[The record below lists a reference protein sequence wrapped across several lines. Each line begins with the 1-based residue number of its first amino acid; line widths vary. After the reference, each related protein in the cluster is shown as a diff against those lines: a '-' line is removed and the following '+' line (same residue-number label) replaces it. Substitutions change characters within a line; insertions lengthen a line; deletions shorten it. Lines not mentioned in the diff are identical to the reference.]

1 MSSNDEGAIE
11 TFGKDNHASSSSQSL
26 PKHGVD
32 VAVVSQSPTHSS
44 DEEQLPAA
52 DLIDEQK
59 KGWLAYFKTKEFYIT
74 LALG

>member
-1 MSSNDEGAIE
+1 MSSDDEGAFGA
-11 TFGKDNHASSSSQSL
+11 FGKDNHASSSSQSL

-32 VAVVSQSPTHSS
+32 VAFVSQSPTHSS
-44 DEEQLPAA
+44 EELLPAA
-52 DLIDEQK
+52 DLVDEQK